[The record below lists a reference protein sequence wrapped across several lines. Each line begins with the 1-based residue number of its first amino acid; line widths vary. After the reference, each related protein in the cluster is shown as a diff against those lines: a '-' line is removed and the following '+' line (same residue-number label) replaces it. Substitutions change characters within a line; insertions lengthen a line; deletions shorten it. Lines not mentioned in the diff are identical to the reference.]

1 MVVLTCSYDDGSGSE
16 AGDEEAHEGA
26 SGARDDGRAS
36 EDGDSNMDAELANF
50 MEELES
56 SGLLK
61 EGDNPG
67 HPPSGEQD
75 DQVTAAPAEEAPS
88 SSAAVE
94 EPQAEN
100 GHSDRIPDAEA
111 AAGNSGTVQAEQRV
125 LGSLEGCLGWH
136 EVMDMGSGKV
146 YFWNEDTDDVAWDPP
161 EGSVP
166 RSKQQNDATFA
177 EAHAVPEPDAIS
189 GDALSSPPAAEPA
202 VRSAEPAVGDPP
214 DESTPAEEARPGTSG
229 GANELPDEPAARS
242 DQEEGEIDEQAAA
255 VERPAEEV
263 GTAGEELL
271 ASAWEAAERICG
283 PMPLLVR
290 LAVEVEVRLRDW
302 RAFSDAQRRAA
313 DSGDLGG
320 ALSWAMYQ
328 RSVQESWRTL
338 QAAMPM
344 ALQEAEAGLA
354 AATAAMA
361 DTTAA
366 AAGASQA
373 PEAAEDGEIPDGT
386 TAPAAAPRNS
396 PDLREVPAPADPAE
410 PADLP
415 QPSQPPLPANE
426 ADSDVD
432 MELDDTP
439 ALPQPTS
446 QPQLPQPAAT
456 DPSTSAALA
465 HINSRIAAASA
476 AAGAQPAVPSMPV
489 RLPAPAAQWPGY
501 YVPYAHYMHPQ
512 PFYVP
517 QPLGSQSSA
526 DAGVLQ
532 PPAGE
537 QEGKRKR
544 EKATVGIGPLAKKK
558 KALKGSK
565 ATSSLI
571 DKWAA
576 VRKDLVE
583 AEEEDEV
590 LDADALERKRLREAE
605 EWRLKQL
612 RAGVSSE
619 DNSNFQ
625 PLAVDWREKLK
636 TTKAAAEK
644 KRKPVS
650 AQQAPV
656 TYTEKPDLEALSV
669 GLPAGWKALWDK
681 ASKEV
686 YYANP
691 KTKESDQKA
700 AERVGAAD
708 ILMQDEPPWSS
719 QIYSAPVPRARCINR
734 QMSLSLRKQEGDE
747 VALGRGIGE
756 AASSQAAHASM
767 LVLPD
772 SPPSNSTG
780 TATPVAPAG

>member
-1 MVVLTCSYDDGSGSE
+1 
-16 AGDEEAHEGA
+16 
-26 SGARDDGRAS
+26 
-36 EDGDSNMDAELANF
+36 

-67 HPPSGEQD
+67 HPPSGEQE

-94 EPQAEN
+94 EPQAES
-100 GHSDRIPDAEA
+100 GHSDRGPDAEA

-177 EAHAVPEPDAIS
+177 AAHAVPEPDAIS
-189 GDALSSPPAAEPA
+189 GDALSSPPDAEPA

-214 DESTPAEEARPGTSG
+214 DESTPAEAARPGTSG
-229 GANELPDEPAARS
+229 GADELPDEPAARS
-242 DQEEGEIDEQAAA
+242 DQEEGEIDERAAA

-320 ALSWAMYQ
+320 ALSWAVYQ

-386 TAPAAAPRNS
+386 KAPAAAPPNI
-396 PDLREVPAPADPAE
+396 PELRELPAPADPAE

-465 HINSRIAAASA
+465 QINSRIAAASA
-476 AAGAQPAVPSMPV
+476 AAGAQPAVPAMPV

-517 QPLGSQSSA
+517 QPLVIPAPAAAAVTSLPTELAEHGTAPPLPTESDAQPPLPGDGTVAGVQLTDGRVSPPVPAAGARAKEYRAEPVCAMTPPSTQGSQSSA

-558 KALKGSK
+558 KTLKGSK

-576 VRKDLVE
+576 VRKDLV
-583 AEEEDEV
+583 
-590 LDADALERKRLREAE
+590 R
-605 EWRLKQL
+605 
-612 RAGVSSE
+612 
-619 DNSNFQ
+619 
-625 PLAVDWREKLK
+625 
-636 TTKAAAEK
+636 
-644 KRKPVS
+644 
-650 AQQAPV
+650 QAPV
-656 TYTEKPDLEALSV
+656 KTTFLYDD
-669 GLPAGWKALWDK
+669 WD
-681 ASKEV
+681 V
-686 YYANP
+686 F
-691 KTKESDQKA
+691 
-700 AERVGAAD
+700 
-708 ILMQDEPPWSS
+708 
-719 QIYSAPVPRARCINR
+719 
-734 QMSLSLRKQEGDE
+734 
-747 VALGRGIGE
+747 
-756 AASSQAAHASM
+756 
-767 LVLPD
+767 
-772 SPPSNSTG
+772 
-780 TATPVAPAG
+780 